1 MSNLCLP
8 VVINNSSILKTK
20 VQGKG
25 ETFTMEDLRGKPR
38 Q

>member
-8 VVINNSSILKTK
+8 VMINNSSILKTK
-20 VQGKG
+20 VEGKG
-25 ETFTMEDLRGKPR
+25 KTFTMEDLRGKPR